1 MQIVTTTKIYLITKL
16 KHIQMMN
23 SENCDD
29 FKLLYIGNC
38 LIFGSRDKLFK
49 KDLFSVEEV
58 LRRIRKRLKYGIN
71 YIFNTK
77 SFSWKEKNCKQKKI
91 LNFRAPFS
99 SCLMGAIGE
108 ERMEGNVQ

>member
-38 LIFGSRDKLFK
+38 LIFGSRGKLFEK
-49 KDLFSVEEV
+49 NLFSVKV
-58 LRRIRKRLKYGIN
+58 LRRIGKRLMALIT
-71 YIFNTK
+71 YITLK
-77 SFSWKEKNCKQKKI
+77 KISWK
-91 LNFRAPFS
+91 
-99 SCLMGAIGE
+99 
-108 ERMEGNVQ
+108 